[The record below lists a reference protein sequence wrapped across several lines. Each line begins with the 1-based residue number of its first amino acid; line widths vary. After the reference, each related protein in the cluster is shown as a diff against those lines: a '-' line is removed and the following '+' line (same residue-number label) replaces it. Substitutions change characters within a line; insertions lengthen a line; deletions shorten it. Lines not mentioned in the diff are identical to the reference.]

1 MFILKRIY
9 LNLMLN
15 YYMDKFYKLCDLSSL
30 YIDFELDTLELD
42 KQIIYVNDKIE
53 LLLYKLNGK

>member
-15 YYMDKFYKLCDLSSL
+15 YYMDKFYKLCDLNSL
-30 YIDFELDTLELD
+30 YIDFELDTSELD
-42 KQIIYVNDKIE
+42 EQIIYVNDKIE

>member
-15 YYMDKFYKLCDLSSL
+15 YYMDKFYKLCDLNSL

>member
-15 YYMDKFYKLCDLSSL
+15 YYMDKFYKLCDLNYL
-30 YIDFELDTLELD
+30 YIDFELDTSELD

>member
-15 YYMDKFYKLCDLSSL
+15 YYMAKFYKLCDLNSL
-30 YIDFELDTLELD
+30 YIDFELDTSELYE
-42 KQIIYVNDKIE
+42 QIIYVNDKIE